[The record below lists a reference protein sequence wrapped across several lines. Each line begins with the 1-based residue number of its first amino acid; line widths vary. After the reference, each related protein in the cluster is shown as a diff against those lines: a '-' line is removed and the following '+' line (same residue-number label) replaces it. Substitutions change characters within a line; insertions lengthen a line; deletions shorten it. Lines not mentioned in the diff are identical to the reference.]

1 MMLCLKSWIREVV
14 KLGGFTSPE
23 VVAEV
28 LNIKEGLG
36 SMGDSNI
43 NNIQVLNKEDERLR
57 AFLNNKEATTNFW
70 PGRSRQAPA
79 EPSTTKN
86 QILSGC

>member
-1 MMLCLKSWIREVV
+1 VEQTECLKSWIREVV

-36 SMGDSNI
+36 GTGDSNI

-57 AFLNNKEATTNFW
+57 AFLNNKEVITNFW
-70 PGRSRQAPA
+70 PSR
-79 EPSTTKN
+79 K
-86 QILSGC
+86 I